1 MRGPE
6 GTLQATLFFGTMR
19 SMTTLH
25 SIVSGNENSEKT
37 VVLLPSIGT
46 THEAW
51 EPQLPALE
59 ERYRVVRIDHR
70 GHSDSPTPAV
80 DLGMTS
86 VDDLAR
92 DVLETLTSL
101 GIEHC
106 TIVGLS
112 MGGAIA
118 QYLAATSDRVES
130 AVFASTATFLGGA
143 GKWQERSDT
152 ARNDGMSSIV
162 DPTVDNWFT
171 DGFKE
176 REPETVDKFKAM
188 VGSVDPEAYA
198 QCGDALAKWG
208 FDERLQEITVSVLTI
223 AGANDPSTGP
233 QQLQEIAAGVTG
245 EAECVVI
252 ENASHQVGTEQ
263 PEKFNEALLAF
274 LEK

>member
-1 MRGPE
+1 MK
-6 GTLQATLFFGTMR
+6 

-25 SIVSGNENSEKT
+25 SIVSGNESSEKT

-51 EPQLPALE
+51 EPQMSALE
-59 ERYRVVRIDHR
+59 GDYRVVRIDHR
-70 GHSDSPTPAV
+70 GHGDSPTPAV
-80 DLGMTS
+80 DLGMTT
-86 VDDLAR
+86 VDDLAQ

-118 QYLAATSDRVES
+118 QYLAATSDRIDR

-152 ARNDGMSSIV
+152 ARDSGMDSIV

-171 DGFKE
+171 EGFKE
-176 REPETVDKFKAM
+176 REAGVVDKFKACLLYT
-188 VGSVDPEAYA
+188 S
-198 QCGDALAKWG
+198 DAA
-208 FDERLQEITVSVLTI
+208 DE
-223 AGANDPSTGP
+223 
-233 QQLQEIAAGVTG
+233 
-245 EAECVVI
+245 
-252 ENASHQVGTEQ
+252 
-263 PEKFNEALLAF
+263 
-274 LEK
+274 